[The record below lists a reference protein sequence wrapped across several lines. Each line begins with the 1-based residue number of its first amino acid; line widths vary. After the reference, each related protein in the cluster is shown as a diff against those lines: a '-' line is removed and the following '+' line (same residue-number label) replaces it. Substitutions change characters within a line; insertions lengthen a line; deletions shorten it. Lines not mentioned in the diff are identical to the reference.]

1 MLLEQSTVIAYS
13 PLKLVLE
20 TNNDTT
26 PHDQKEP
33 NQPNKQTKKK
43 PKTKTFCLH
52 IDKKIELFTR
62 FHAEKK

>member
-33 NQPNKQTKKK
+33 NQPNKKKK
-43 PKTKTFCLH
+43 KTQNKDILSSYW
-52 IDKKIELFTR
+52 
-62 FHAEKK
+62 

>member
-13 PLKLVLE
+13 SLKLVLE

-33 NQPNKQTKKK
+33 NQTKKQN
-43 PKTKTFCLH
+43 KTKTFCLH